1 MNKKSKVEVISFGFK
16 YGENPP
22 SDLQLDL
29 RNRIKNPQS
38 HLPKGAVGTQQI
50 VKKTVLGNPQNK
62 KILERYQ
69 IRVLSLLKQ
78 KNELTTIS
86 FGCRSGIHRSVV
98 FAEELAV
105 RLRKLGFEVKVT
117 HQHLK

>member
-78 KNELTTIS
+78 KVSL
-86 FGCRSGIHRSVV
+86 RQLVLD
-98 FAEELAV
+98 AEAE
-105 RLRKLGFEVKVT
+105 FIEVWFL
-117 HQHLK
+117 LKNLQ